1 MSEPDSFVEFPANTV
16 VFREGDAGAEMF
28 IIETGSVDIL
38 RNNRIDD
45 PIANL
50 GPGDFFGEM
59 AILEDQPRFATART
73 TADTRLMRIDRA
85 AFASLISS
93 NVEVSIRIMRKLTA
107 RLRRAEL
114 RIQELGDIIN
124 RGPPVPMAKVA
135 GATNAGGAEAMFT
148 PMPPIRAPKGGLAP
162 PPLPEPLAK
171 YGALV
176 LVHEISKNR
185 YPLRDRVEFQVGR
198 PDPVTSSSPEV
209 NLGPIDTNRSMS
221 RRHAKIIFTGGHFK
235 VREEVGTLNGTYL
248 NGQRLRPGQEAVFK
262 VGDHLRFGMVDLI
275 VEADA

>member
-1 MSEPDSFVEFPANTV
+1 MSESDSFVEFPANTV
-16 VFREGDAGAEMF
+16 IFREGDAGAEMY
-28 IIETGSVDIL
+28 IIESGAVDIL
-38 RNNRIDD
+38 RNNGLGD

-59 AILEDQPRFATART
+59 AILEDQPRFATVRT

-93 NVEVSIRIMRKLTA
+93 NVEVSIRIMRKLTS

-124 RGPPVPMAKVA
+124 RGPPVPMPKVA
-135 GATNAGGAEAMFT
+135 GATNAGGVESLFT
-148 PMPPIRAPKGGLAP
+148 PMPPIRAPKGGLPQAADALAAYG
-162 PPLPEPLAK
+162 PLT
-171 YGALV
+171 

-185 YPLRDRVEFQVGR
+185 YPLRDRVEFLVGR
-198 PDPVTSSSPEV
+198 PDPVTSTTPEV

-221 RRHAKIIFTGGHFK
+221 RRHAKIVFTGGHFK

>member
-1 MSEPDSFVEFPANTV
+1 MSESDPFVEFPANTV
-16 VFREGDAGAEMF
+16 IFREGDAGAEMY
-28 IIETGSVDIL
+28 IIESGTVDIL

-73 TADTRLMRIDRA
+73 TSDTRLMRIDRA
-85 AFASLISS
+85 AFADLISS

-124 RGPPVPMAKVA
+124 RGPPVPIPKVA
-135 GATNAGGAEAMFT
+135 GAANTNLELLQT
-148 PMPPIRAPKGGLAP
+148 PMPPIRVPKGGLPQTA
-162 PPLPEPLAK
+162 EALAA
-171 YGALV
+171 YGPLV
-176 LVHEISKNR
+176 LVHEISKTR
-185 YPLRDRVEFQVGR
+185 YPLRDRVEFLVGR

-209 NLGPIDTNRSMS
+209 NLGPVDTNRSMS

-262 VGDHLRFGMVDLI
+262 VGDHLRFGMVDLL